1 MDMFDKINELYDR
14 KTVIEL
20 GGGYERIDKQHEK
33 GKLTARER
41 IELLLDEGTFF
52 EINPFI
58 THRTVDFGMDKM
70 EGPGDGV
77 VTGFGKINGRPV
89 YLFSQDFTVFG
100 GALGEMHAKKMAT
113 VMDLAAKNGTPFI
126 GINDSGGARIQEG
139 VLSLDGYGHIFYRN
153 AIYSGVIPQI
163 SVIMGPCAGGAV
175 YSPAIT
181 DFILMVDKTSQMFIT
196 GPKVIETVTGEKIS
210 AEDLGGSKV
219 NNAVSGNAHFRA
231 PSEEEAIDQIK
242 KLLSYLPQN
251 NKEKAP
257 RQARPEGDDYRP
269 EIVDTVPIETTRPY
283 DVRRVVEQVVDEG
296 SFMEV
301 HSEFAKNVVVGFA
314 RIAGESVGL
323 VCNQPKVLAGGLDID
338 SSDKAARFI
347 RTCDAY
353 NVPIITFEDVSGFFP
368 GVKQEHG
375 GIIRHGA
382 KILYAYS
389 EATVP
394 KITVILRKAYGG
406 AYVAL
411 NSKSIGADLVF
422 AWPNAEI
429 AVMGAAGAANIIF
442 AREIAKSD
450 DPEATRAA
458 KIEEYKEKFAN
469 PYVAA
474 SRGMV
479 DDVIDPRDT
488 RIKLIQGLDMLSN
501 KHESRP
507 EKNTEIFHYKICTS
521 PAAICWAFL
530 YTKKLTKND
539 KR

>member
-1 MDMFDKINELYDR
+1 MDIYEKINELYDKR
-14 KTVIEL
+14 REVEL
-20 GGGYERIDKQHEK
+20 GGGDDRIDKQHEK

-41 IELLLDEGTFF
+41 IELLVDEGSFV
-52 EINPFI
+52 ELNPFI
-58 THRTVDFGMDKM
+58 EHRCNDFGLQGKK
-70 EGPGDGV
+70 GPGDGV
-77 VTGFGKINGRPV
+77 VTGYGKVNGKPI

-100 GALGEMHAKKMAT
+100 GALGEMHAKKIAN
-113 VMDLAAKNGTPFI
+113 VMDMAAKNGAPI
-126 GINDSGGARIQEG
+126 VGLNDSGGARIQEG

-153 AIYSGVIPQI
+153 SIYSGVIPQI

-181 DFILMVDKTSQMFIT
+181 DFVFMVEKTSQMFIT

-210 AEDLGGSKV
+210 SEGLGGAKV
-219 NNAVSGNAHFRA
+219 HNAISGNAHFSSS
-231 PSEEEAIDQIK
+231 SEEEVLAQVR

-251 NKEKAP
+251 NETKPDRISCE
-257 RQARPEGDDYRP
+257 QGDDYRAELADAIP
-269 EIVDTVPIETTRPY
+269 FDAIRPY
-283 DVRRVVEQVVDEG
+283 DVRIVINQVVDEG

-301 HSEFAKNVVVGFA
+301 HKDFAKNIVVGLA
-314 RIAGESVGL
+314 RLKGEVVGL
-323 VCNQPKVLAGGLDID
+323 VCNQPKVMAGGLDID

-347 RTCDAY
+347 RFCDSF
-353 NVPIITFEDVSGFFP
+353 NIPLITFEDVTGFFP

-394 KITVILRKAYGG
+394 KLTVILRKAYGG

-429 AVMGAAGAANIIF
+429 AVMGPQGAANIIF
-442 AREIAKSD
+442 AREINESEN
-450 DPEATRAA
+450 PEETRAQ
-458 KIEEYKEKFAN
+458 KIEEYREKFAN

-474 SRGMV
+474 SQGMV
-479 DDVIDPRDT
+479 DDVIDPRET
-488 RIKLIQGLDMLSN
+488 RIKLVQSLEMLRN
-501 KHESRP
+501 KKESRP
-507 EKNTEIFHYKICTS
+507 YKKHGNI
-521 PAAICWAFL
+521 PL
-530 YTKKLTKND
+530 
-539 KR
+539 

>member
-1 MDMFDKINELYDR
+1 MDMYDKIDELYDR
-14 KTVIEL
+14 KREIEL
-20 GGGYERIDKQHEK
+20 GGGEARIDKQHEK

-41 IELLLDEGTFF
+41 IELLLDEGTFV
-52 EINPFI
+52 EINPFVK
-58 THRTVDFGMDKM
+58 HRTVDFDMAKK

-77 VTGFGKINGRPV
+77 VTGYGKVNGRPV

-100 GALGEMHAKKMAT
+100 GALGEMHAMKIAN
-113 VMDLAAKNGTPFI
+113 VMDLAAKNGAPFI

-153 AIYSGVIPQI
+153 SIYSGVIPQI

-181 DFILMVDKTSQMFIT
+181 DFILMVDQTSQMFIT

-210 AEDLGGSKV
+210 SEGLGGAKV
-219 NNAVSGNAHFRA
+219 HNSVSGNAHFRA
-231 PSEEEAIDQIK
+231 ENEEAAIEQIK
-242 KLLSYLPQN
+242 QLLSYLPQN
-251 NKEKAP
+251 NTEKAP
-257 RQARPEGDDYRP
+257 TVEVEQDPDDNYRSELLDLVP
-269 EIVDTVPIETTRPY
+269 VDQTKAY
-283 DVRRVVEQVVDEG
+283 DVRKVIEQVVDAG
-296 SFMEV
+296 TFMEV
-301 HSEFAKNVVVGFA
+301 QKDFAKNIVVGFA
-314 RIAGESVGL
+314 RIDGESVGL
-323 VCNQPKVLAGGLDID
+323 VCNQPKVLAGGLDIN
-338 SSDKAARFI
+338 SSDKLARFV
-347 RTCDAY
+347 RTCDSF

-382 KILYAYS
+382 KILFAYS

-411 NSKSIGADLVF
+411 NSKAIGADMVY

-429 AVMGAAGAANIIF
+429 AVMGAAGAANIIH
-442 AREIAKSD
+442 AGEIAKSE
-450 DPEATRAA
+450 DPETTRAQ

-474 SRGMV
+474 SHGLV
-479 DDVIDPRDT
+479 DDVIDPRET
-488 RIKLIQGLDMLSN
+488 RIKLMQSLEMLRT
-501 KHESRP
+501 KKESRP
-507 EKNTEIFHYKICTS
+507 F
-521 PAAICWAFL
+521 
-530 YTKKLTKND
+530 KKHGNIPL
-539 KR
+539 